1 MNIQQAY
8 NTWSEQYD
16 TNENKTRDLEAI
28 SLREHIKER
37 EFEHC
42 LEIGCGTGK
51 NTQWLITQSKKVLAV
66 DLSEEMLSKAK
77 QKISTNNVEFIQ
89 ADITQDWSFT
99 NDNQFDLA
107 TFSLVLEH
115 IDNLDAIFA
124 KLNKV
129 IQPNGTVYIG
139 ELHPFKQYSGSKARF
154 ETSEGVQVV
163 TCFNHHITDFIEAA
177 GNNDF
182 ELIKISEYFD
192 DNNKNA
198 IPRILTLIFKK
209 SNTND

>member
-1 MNIQQAY
+1 MNTQQAY
-8 NTWSEQYD
+8 NIWSEQYD

-51 NTQWLITQSKKVLAV
+51 NTEWLITQSKKVLAV

-77 QKISTNNVEFIQ
+77 QKINDSKVTFIQ
-89 ADITQDWSFT
+89 ADITHDWSFT
-99 NDNQFDLA
+99 NGHQFDLA

-115 IDNLDAIFA
+115 IEDLEAIFA

-129 IQPNGTVYIG
+129 IQPNGIVYIG
-139 ELHPFKQYSGSKARF
+139 ELHPFKQYNGSKARF

-163 TCFNHHITDFIEAA
+163 TCFNHHITDFVNAA
-177 GNNDF
+177 KNNHF
-182 ELIKISEYFD
+182 KLINIKEYFD
-192 DNNKNA
+192 ENDKNN
-198 IPRILTLIFKK
+198 IPRILTLVFKK
-209 SNTND
+209 K